1 VILSHAHRFIF
12 MHSRKT
18 AGSSVTALLNPHLGP
33 RDLQV
38 GAWPESIEAGGRYN
52 RRTLGVVLRS
62 PVKLMSKSLEAS
74 RGTGGFR
81 LAPGTVNGIT
91 KRHYRKRGLP
101 LMAHS
106 TAAQMRAFC
115 PDAWARYFKFA
126 IVRNPWTHAV
136 SDYHWRLHMRRDPE
150 VSFREYLMRLDD
162 PDRPDPEDLRPP
174 ILSNWEIYTIDDEI
188 ALDFVGRYETLQADL
203 EEAGRRIGIPIDIS
217 RVRAKGAVRRSRP
230 SVAEHYDAELVEIV
244 RRLYRREVEAFGYA
258 PPF

>member
-1 VILSHAHRFIF
+1 
-12 MHSRKT
+12 
-18 AGSSVTALLNPHLGP
+18 
-33 RDLQV
+33 
-38 GAWPESIEAGGRYN
+38 
-52 RRTLGVVLRS
+52 
-62 PVKLMSKSLEAS
+62 
-74 RGTGGFR
+74 
-81 LAPGTVNGIT
+81 
-91 KRHYRKRGLP
+91 
-101 LMAHS
+101 
-106 TAAQMRAFC
+106 
-115 PDAWARYFKFA
+115 
-126 IVRNPWTHAV
+126 
-136 SDYHWRLHMRRDPE
+136 